1 MKKRDFIALIW
12 ENLMRRKAR
21 VALTAVGVV
30 VGTASILILVSLIGA
45 LKQNAAESLFGI
57 SEMRKI
63 TVMPGY
69 GESSDEE
76 DNFFGGMYVDAE
88 ESGQRTPTA
97 PLNQSAV
104 AYLTALPGVES
115 VVLMDGLTGYGT
127 LTFAKTEAYATILG
141 VKTDDLGKLGV
152 EAAEGSLEL
161 SPGTI
166 ILGAS
171 IPESFS
177 QEDQRPG
184 AKQSSQPDL
193 LGKWV
198 SIVLTKYDENG
209 GENRKVLRLRVGG
222 ILQEGN
228 GESDWSAYISM
239 KDADTL
245 NQWYTGKRANRNRN
259 GYQQAIVL
267 VRDPKNTLE
276 ITQQIKERGYKT
288 FTAQSFLKG
297 INGFFLV
304 LQLIFTKVIL
314 FKNIGPFKVAFNL
327 FSANIT
333 GYVLLALLLLSSVFI
348 YRPFCRAVCPVGLI
362 LGWISRIPGASILG
376 ISNECRGCITCNTAC
391 RMDAITRENRV
402 SVMNNPDCILCGDC
416 LDSCK
421 TATISFY
428 RKGKNR
434 NETIELKNFKKLD
447 LG

>member
-152 EAAEGSLEL
+152 EAAEGSLDL

-304 LQLIFTKVIL
+304 LQLIFGGIGAISL
-314 FKNIGPFKVAFNL
+314 FVA
-327 FSANIT
+327 AI
-333 GYVLLALLLLSSVFI
+333 
-348 YRPFCRAVCPVGLI
+348 
-362 LGWISRIPGASILG
+362 G
-376 ISNECRGCITCNTAC
+376 ISNTMA
-391 RMDAITRENRV
+391 MAILERTREIGLMKAIGATNQDV
-402 SVMNNPDCILCGDC
+402 LTIFLGEAGGIGFLGGVGGALLGAMVNFVIGVAVQMALSKGEGGLSVAVKTSPGAVLFIIVFSTIVGILSGIYPA
-416 LDSCK
+416 LRA
-421 TATISFY
+421 ATLVPVEAL
-428 RKGKNR
+428 RT
-434 NETIELKNFKKLD
+434 E
-447 LG
+447 

>member
-1 MKKRDFIALIW
+1 
-12 ENLMRRKAR
+12 
-21 VALTAVGVV
+21 
-30 VGTASILILVSLIGA
+30 
-45 LKQNAAESLFGI
+45 
-57 SEMRKI
+57 
-63 TVMPGY
+63 
-69 GESSDEE
+69 
-76 DNFFGGMYVDAE
+76 
-88 ESGQRTPTA
+88 
-97 PLNQSAV
+97 
-104 AYLTALPGVES
+104 
-115 VVLMDGLTGYGT
+115 
-127 LTFAKTEAYATILG
+127 
-141 VKTDDLGKLGV
+141 
-152 EAAEGSLEL
+152 
-161 SPGTI
+161 
-166 ILGAS
+166 
-171 IPESFS
+171 
-177 QEDQRPG
+177 
-184 AKQSSQPDL
+184 
-193 LGKWV
+193 
-198 SIVLTKYDENG
+198 
-209 GENRKVLRLRVGG
+209 
-222 ILQEGN
+222 
-228 GESDWSAYISM
+228 M

>member
-304 LQLIFTKVIL
+304 LQLIFGGIGAISL
-314 FKNIGPFKVAFNL
+314 FVA
-327 FSANIT
+327 AI
-333 GYVLLALLLLSSVFI
+333 
-348 YRPFCRAVCPVGLI
+348 
-362 LGWISRIPGASILG
+362 G
-376 ISNECRGCITCNTAC
+376 ISNTMA
-391 RMDAITRENRV
+391 MAILERTREIGLMKAIGATNQDV
-402 SVMNNPDCILCGDC
+402 LTIFLGEAGGIGFLGGVGGALLGAMVNFVIGVAVQMALSKGEGGLSVAVKTSPGAVLFIIVFSTIVGILSGIYPA
-416 LDSCK
+416 LRA
-421 TATISFY
+421 ATLVPVEAL
-428 RKGKNR
+428 RT
-434 NETIELKNFKKLD
+434 E
-447 LG
+447 